1 MVRTEAAE
9 REVFMII
16 FIINKGLRYKL
27 IKKSR

>member
-9 REVFMII
+9 REVYLIV

-27 IKKSR
+27 VKKSR